1 EDLRHPGALDL
12 LLLAVGEARQVA
24 ELRVPEAERVRERSA
39 QREVG
44 KREVPLERPD
54 VREAAADL
62 RVALGRQALAGV
74 EVDLEVARDGIG
86 KCAGAVIPAEEVQRA
101 AAVAEGLLEGRLR
114 VAGDADL
121 EARLEVLGR
130 LAGADLQRT
139 APERPGQRGV
149 IGLVDR
155 EAREQR

>member
-1 EDLRHPGALDL
+1 QGLAQLHALGTGAIGIEDLRHPGALDL

-54 VREAAADL
+54 VREAATDL
-62 RVALGRQALAGV
+62 RVALGRQALARV
-74 EVDLEVARDGIG
+74 EVDLEIARDRIG
-86 KCAGAVIPAEEVQRA
+86 KGAGAVIPAEEIERA
-101 AAVAEGLLEGRLR
+101 AAVAEGLLKGRFR

-130 LAGADLQRT
+130 LAGAD
-139 APERPGQRGV
+139 
-149 IGLVDR
+149 
-155 EAREQR
+155 